1 MAVDRPE
8 NNPTSNPVRTRGP
21 GAARWLVGGGAVLLV
36 VALCVA
42 ALRRDSTVPV
52 VRRDD
57 RWYPAE
63 GRYAGT
69 QACVRCHGALVDQQK
84 VTAHATT
91 VRRLAKGKGVVH
103 PGGPGVRD
111 PLTGATYR
119 VEPKDGKDSVVLRSG
134 PLEAA
139 ATLEWEFGSGR
150 HAHGYIARMED
161 GSFVDC
167 RLNWYRETD
176 GWYFASGQDKPTRT
190 LLDHPLGR
198 PLSKGEI
205 NRCFSC
211 HSTELRADGKVRAG
225 LTHDQIQVDADRST
239 VGVQCEGCHGPR
251 AAHVTAFE
259 QRKPTPRPAKMTA
272 TEINTLCGQ
281 CHSRSDLNPVTAIV
295 ARFQPWALERSRC
308 FTASQGRLSCLTCHN
323 PHGDAESSPEYYNAR
338 CLSCH
343 SREAVT
349 QRQATRSCP
358 VNKTDNCIS
367 CHMPRDS
374 TSMLH
379 ITFTD
384 HRIRVASD
392 R

>member
-1 MAVDRPE
+1 MAVDRSVQPPLE
-8 NNPTSNPVRTRGP
+8 KRPHRPAP
-21 GAARWLVGGGAVLLV
+21 GLVRWLLGGGAILG
-36 VALCVA
+36 VALLCVL
-42 ALRRDSTVPV
+42 ALRHDPTVPV

-57 RWYPAE
+57 LWYPA
-63 GRYAGT
+63 GDRYAGT
-69 QACVRCHGALVDQQK
+69 QSCVRCHGALVDQQK

-91 VRRLAKGKGVVH
+91 VRRLTKGKGVVH

-111 PLTGATYR
+111 PQTGAIYR
-119 VEPKDGKDSVVLRSG
+119 VEPRKGKDSVVLRSG

-139 ATLEWEFGSGR
+139 ASLEWEFGSGR
-150 HAHGYIARMED
+150 HAQGYIARMED
-161 GSFVDC
+161 GGFVDC
-167 RLNWYRETD
+167 RLNWYHETN

-211 HSTELRADGKVRAG
+211 HSTELRAEGEVRAG
-225 LTHDQIQVDADRST
+225 LTHDQIQVNPDRSV
-239 VGVQCEGCHGPR
+239 VGVLCEGCHGPR
-251 AAHVTAFE
+251 AAHVAAFE

-272 TEINTLCGQ
+272 IQINELCGQ

-295 ARFQPWALERSRC
+295 ARFQPWSLERSRC
-308 FTASQGRLSCLTCHN
+308 FQASQGRLSCLTCHD
-323 PHGDAESSPEYYNAR
+323 PHGNAESSPTYYNAR

-349 QRQATRSCP
+349 QQKAAHSCP

-384 HRIRVASD
+384 HRIRVPSD
-392 R
+392 